1 MSAHTAFQ
9 EDVIAAIATAPG
21 PAGISIVRV
30 SGPGSLDVAD
40 RVVRCK
46 PPSPSARPAGS
57 FVHGVAVSQ
66 DARQSVD
73 VDEIILLIYRAPHSY
88 TREDV
93 VEIQCHGGT
102 ASAQR
107 VLRSVL
113 AAGARLAEPGEF
125 TRRAFM
131 NGRIDLIQAEAVAD
145 LINARSER
153 AAAAAVEQ
161 MEGSLSRQFSTL
173 YDQLLSTASQ
183 LEALLDFPEE
193 DDTPKQLHPG
203 IHDGLSSALG
213 EVRRLLAT
221 WEEGRALRDG
231 VRIVICG
238 MPNVGKSTLLN
249 ALLGRSRAIV
259 TDTPGTTRDT
269 IEEDTVFDGIPVR
282 LIDTAGIR
290 ETDCRIERDG
300 VQRAQRAI
308 GTADLAVLVADS
320 SQYVSPQIVIEIDS
334 VQIPILIIANKMDL
348 GIHESFRAW
357 TGRPMLFCSL
367 TTDGGV
373 RSVREAIAASL
384 VSKIINSGHAAISE
398 RHRQI
403 LLSSEKELQKAIALL
418 RSPADQ
424 SVLAV
429 QHIRRAVEAV
439 GTAIG
444 KTYTE
449 EVLSSIFSRFCI
461 GK

>member
-1 MSAHTAFQ
+1 MDANTRIQ

-30 SGPGSLDVAD
+30 AGPGSLDVAD

-46 PPSPSARPAGS
+46 HPCPSARAAGT
-57 FVHGVAVSQ
+57 FLHGLAVSSENG
-66 DARQSVD
+66 QSVEL
-73 VDEIILLIYRAPHSY
+73 DEVVLLIYRAPHSY
-88 TREDV
+88 TREDA

-107 VLRSVL
+107 VLRATL

-125 TRRAFM
+125 TRRAFL

-161 MEGSLSRQFSTL
+161 MEGALSRQFLNL
-173 YDQLLSTASQ
+173 YDQLLAAACQ
-183 LEALLDFPEE
+183 LEAMLDFPEE
-193 DDTPKQLHPG
+193 DDILTRQQPEIRDALAAT
-203 IHDGLSSALG
+203 SAS
-213 EVRRLLAT
+213 VQRLLDT

-238 MPNVGKSTLLN
+238 KPNVGKSTLLN
-249 ALLGRSRAIV
+249 ALLGNQRAIV
-259 TDTPGTTRDT
+259 TETPGTTRDT
-269 IEEDTVFDGIPVR
+269 IEEDAVLNGIPVR

-290 ETDCRIERDG
+290 ETDCSIESEG
-300 VQRAQRAI
+300 VRRAKQAI
-308 GTADLAVLVADS
+308 EKADLIALVVDASQIIAPQVFVDLTFVRDKLILVA
-320 SQYVSPQIVIEIDS
+320 
-334 VQIPILIIANKMDL
+334 NKTDL
-348 GIHESFRAW
+348 GIHETCRTW
-357 TGRPMLFCSL
+357 TLSPVTLCSL
-367 TTDGGV
+367 IDG
-373 RSVREAIAASL
+373 SAAAEVRESISRIVGARIQASSQAT
-384 VSKIINSGHAAISE
+384 VSE
-398 RHRQI
+398 RHRQVLI
-403 LLSSEKELQKAIALL
+403 KTQVELKEAITLLECGV
-418 RSPADQ
+418 DQ
-424 SVLAV
+424 SVLV
-429 QHIRRAVEAV
+429 VHHIRSAMEAV